1 MRIIINTNEFFNNMT
16 TNRLLRQQNWTVQIH
31 LNNKSQKVIQ
41 SLSLSLS
48 VSEISTAVAAVCP
61 SEVVA
66 CGASVCVG

>member
-1 MRIIINTNEFFNNMT
+1 MRIIINTNEFSNNMT
-16 TNRLLRQQNWTVQIH
+16 SNRLLRQQNWTVQIH

-41 SLSLSLS
+41 SLS

>member
-1 MRIIINTNEFFNNMT
+1 MRIIINTNESSNNMT

-31 LNNKSQKVIQ
+31 LNSKSQKVIQ

-48 VSEISTAVAAVCP
+48 VSEISITVAAVCP

>member
-1 MRIIINTNEFFNNMT
+1 MRIIINTNEFSNNMT
-16 TNRLLRQQNWTVQIH
+16 TNKVLRQQNWTVQIH
-31 LNNKSQKVIQ
+31 LNNKAQKVIQ

-61 SEVVA
+61 LEVVA

>member
-1 MRIIINTNEFFNNMT
+1 MRIIINSNEFSNNMT
-16 TNRLLRQQNWTVQIH
+16 TNRLLRQQNWTVQIY

-48 VSEISTAVAAVCP
+48 VSEISTAVKAVCP